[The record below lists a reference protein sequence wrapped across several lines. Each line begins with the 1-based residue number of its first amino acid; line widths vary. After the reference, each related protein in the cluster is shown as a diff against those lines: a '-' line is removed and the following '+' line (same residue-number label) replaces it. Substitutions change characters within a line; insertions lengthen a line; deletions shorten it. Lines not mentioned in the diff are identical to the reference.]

1 MSGTR
6 IVQVLAAV
14 ALIGIAVLIM
24 KTSHWETVTVRSP
37 PQGEA
42 LTNRYYALE
51 HLLAALG
58 VHTREIH
65 TLGEL
70 PPGSVLYVEALQFDF
85 THLDV
90 RALESWVEGGGR
102 LIVPS
107 YVLWSEKPLRHWSA
121 IDLVQREPSGA
132 PRAARRVSVDPAV
145 ATVLAGGCMNW
156 SARTRGQP
164 TPDTLCMGMLPT
176 GQHLSSHRTPLWSI
190 ASGNEIQML
199 RIAVDQGELAVI
211 GTPAI
216 IHNQA
221 LIKHDHARA
230 WLGATGLR
238 RGDTLLLLSPVR
250 AETLPMLIWR
260 LAAPAVVFLL
270 LAVLALIV
278 RHWPRFGPPE
288 PDPVPA
294 RRSLA
299 EQIHAN
305 GRFAWRTRRLDALRA
320 AVSSSLEDL
329 ASGMSV
335 GYRRLD
341 RLAQAQQLARLTGL
355 DTLALH
361 GALTVAAGAPRRSQL
376 HALAVLES
384 ARRALDRNLHSRS
397 RRDRHE

>member
-6 IVQVLAAV
+6 IAQILAAL
-14 ALIGIAVLIM
+14 ALIGIAVLVM
-24 KTSHWETVTVRSP
+24 RTSHWETVTVRSP

-107 YVLWSEKPLRHWSA
+107 YLLSSSKPLRQWSA
-121 IDLVQREPSGA
+121 IDLVQRDASDA
-132 PRAARRVSVDPAV
+132 PRAAPRAGIDPAV
-145 ATVLAGGCMNW
+145 ATVLKGGCVNW

-164 TPDTLCMGMLPT
+164 ATETLCMGMLPS
-176 GQHLSSHRTPLWSI
+176 GVHLSSHRTPLWSV
-190 ASGNEIQML
+190 ASEGEIQML
-199 RIAVDQGELAVI
+199 RIAIDQGELTVI

-230 WLGATGLR
+230 WLAATGLR
-238 RGDTLLLLSPVR
+238 QGDTLLLLSPVR
-250 AETLPMLIWR
+250 AESLPTLIWR

-299 EQIHAN
+299 EQIRAN
-305 GRFAWRTRRLDALRA
+305 GRFAWRTHRLDALRA
-320 AVSSSLEDL
+320 AVSTSLEDL
-329 ASGMSV
+329 AGGLCV
-335 GYRRLD
+335 GFRTLD
-341 RLAQAQQLARLTGL
+341 RLAQAQQLSRLTGL

-361 GALTVAAGAPRRSQL
+361 GALTVTAGAPRRSQL

-384 ARRALDRNLHSRS
+384 ARRALDRNLHSR
-397 RRDRHE
+397 RDRHE